1 MAGGRWDRGGFI
13 YSGASSRYFHCS
25 SAARKH
31 SHRGLDQRVKEAT
44 TPPTHTQ
51 PPPKPCLWAGAEA
64 GWLHKPLTS
73 MLSSWSAATAGASP
87 GRGSAPHTGPWGAT
101 APEDP
106 ISSPLH
112 ALLGT
117 RAVGCGAASWGS
129 LFREVSAGGIFGMK
143 VFKAFPKPRP

>member
-13 YSGASSRYFHCS
+13 YSGASSQYFHCS

-44 TPPTHTQ
+44 TPPTHTE

-87 GRGSAPHTGPWGAT
+87 GPGSAPHTGPWGAA
-101 APEDP
+101 APEGSHFLPPPRAPRDQGRGMRG
-106 ISSPLH
+106 SE
-112 ALLGT
+112 LGFF
-117 RAVGCGAASWGS
+117 VQGSVSWRD
-129 LFREVSAGGIFGMK
+129 FWREGF
-143 VFKAFPKPRP
+143 